1 MKPEDLA
8 NSIRIQ
14 REARGLSPV
23 SLARL
28 SGVNMLIVGA
38 LERGD
43 MSNIS
48 VAQLLKVADCLK
60 LQVSI
65 GASTATSASVVNTP
79 AASEASPS
87 EPTPATQPKPV
98 PANLQIRIAE
108 KTDANA
114 ISELIRSF
122 AHEFTTQTDGQG
134 DGQGAE
140 AFMQSISPEGIA
152 QVLDDSDYR
161 YYTGWIGQSLAGVI
175 AVKNNTHVFHWF
187 VRADMQKRGL
197 GRKLWLYVKSRAL
210 ASGQRCCFTV
220 NASLNSVPAYERL
233 GFEVVGE
240 SEQKNG
246 IRFTPMQWG
255 TVPQAQAD

>member
-1 MKPEDLA
+1 MKPEELA
-8 NSIRIQ
+8 NSIRSQ

-43 MSNIS
+43 VSNIS

-60 LQVSI
+60 LQLSI
-65 GASTATSASVVNTP
+65 SASTATSASAVNTH

-87 EPTPATQPKPV
+87 EPTPAPQPKPV
-98 PANLQIRIAE
+98 PANLQIRTAE

-122 AHEFTTQTDGQG
+122 AHEFTAQPEGLEAD
-134 DGQGAE
+134 
-140 AFMQSISPEGIA
+140 AFMQSISPVGIA
-152 QVLDDSDYR
+152 QVLEDADYR

-220 NASLNSVPAYERL
+220 NASPNSVPAYERL

-240 SEQKNG
+240 SDQKNG

-255 TVPQAQAD
+255 TVPEAEAD